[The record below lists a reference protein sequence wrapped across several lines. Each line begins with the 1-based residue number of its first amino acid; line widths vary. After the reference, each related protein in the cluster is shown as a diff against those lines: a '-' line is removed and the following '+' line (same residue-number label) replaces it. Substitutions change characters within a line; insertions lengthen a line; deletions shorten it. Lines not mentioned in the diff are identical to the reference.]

1 MHFPIVEVV
10 TKDDLPHL
18 IIGADT
24 VRMQT
29 PGCNLQESLH
39 VGRSNSRMNI
49 PMWKKGSDELRLVLQ
64 NGCSLKLKLVDLCAG
79 GQPLWCNNMFINKMI
94 RDDWW
99 VNVENEVVASS
110 KWHLLIA
117 MEKTIQNL

>member
-1 MHFPIVEVV
+1 M
-10 TKDDLPHL
+10 
-18 IIGADT
+18 
-24 VRMQT
+24 
-29 PGCNLQESLH
+29 
-39 VGRSNSRMNI
+39 NS
-49 PMWKKGSDELRLVLQ
+49 
-64 NGCSLKLKLVDLCAG
+64 AG